1 MGSRGILTCH
11 FAGLYLFRFPFAL
24 MAMIRCTAFDCLDD
38 AASTVAPSLS
48 DSLDDLDTES
58 VVSLSLESPCGSSKS
73 STCPL
78 TDNMLSSHNH
88 SPGPVCTLTVV
99 QPVFVPCVW
108 AIAVP
113 GYANASPASLQT
125 STSTQSTNEACIKKQ
140 RVACDTRWCAKK
152 QRAFPVH
159 SMPAASE
166 DEWQT
171 RESKRH
177 AAIDLVKHTE
187 DYCRCLASA
196 CQLPVAPDAADRSI
210 SKRSWE
216 VKVMKFRDSVKALAK
231 TLESPVQSVIV
242 TTSGSRPRW
251 ADVYDD
257 EDEQ

>member
-1 MGSRGILTCH
+1 M
-11 FAGLYLFRFPFAL
+11 
-24 MAMIRCTAFDCLDD
+24 
-38 AASTVAPSLS
+38 
-48 DSLDDLDTES
+48 
-58 VVSLSLESPCGSSKS
+58 GSSKS

-78 TDNMLSSHNH
+78 TDDRLLSHNR
-88 SPGPVCTLTVV
+88 SPGPAYTIAIV
-99 QPVFVPCVW
+99 QPVFMPCVW
-108 AIAVP
+108 AVAVP
-113 GYANASPASLQT
+113 DYTSASPSSSQT
-125 STSTQSTNEACIKKQ
+125 STSMQPTTEACIEKQ

-171 RESKRH
+171 RESKRS
-177 AAIDLVKHTE
+177 AAIELVKKTE

-196 CQLPVAPDAADRSI
+196 CQLPAAPDAADRSI

-231 TLESPVQSVIV
+231 TLESPVPSVIV
-242 TTSGSRPRW
+242 TTNGSRPRW